1 MDIVRLV
8 EMKFL
13 SVAEKILKVLDGGV
27 DYLTFETALK
37 KELDD
42 LGCEVLREVLE
53 ALERKLFESKER
65 KRNWVVERKNE
76 CKSILTPF
84 GNLTFRRSYY
94 CSKNGEGYK
103 HLVDEQVGITPHMR
117 VGVNLKALLADTSS
131 SSSYEATTVHISHHN
146 AGVKLS
152 RQVVANCVKDFKAKG
167 VQKTAQKRSVA
178 TIYIEADEDHIKV
191 RGRNGAQARLIYVH
205 EGVEEKPRRHLIN
218 ARYFTTVNKT
228 PEEFWTEVAD
238 YIADQY
244 DLSSIKTIFLSGDG
258 APWIQAGKEYIPGA
272 IYILDKFHL
281 AKYIVKAT
289 AHAPALRPAVYQ
301 AIQSLNKQA
310 VLDILQ
316 EALERTE
323 QPPRQRRI
331 QDTMGY
337 IKNNWDGI
345 EASVKHPTVG
355 CSAEGHVSHI
365 LSERLSSRPMAWS
378 LEGAGNMACMR
389 AVRANGE
396 SIYEHYLAAKKSSSA
411 VIKLDQEVE
420 RGLRQLREKM
430 LGKEYLGNMP
440 LLNGKDSL
448 TRVAL
453 RGLSNQ
459 MVI

>member
-65 KRNWVVERKNE
+65 KHNWVVERK
-76 CKSILTPF
+76 K
-84 GNLTFRRSYY
+84 
-94 CSKNGEGYK
+94 
-103 HLVDEQVGITPHMR
+103 
-117 VGVNLKALLADTSS
+117 
-131 SSSYEATTVHISHHN
+131 
-146 AGVKLS
+146 
-152 RQVVANCVKDFKAKG
+152 
-167 VQKTAQKRSVA
+167 
-178 TIYIEADEDHIKV
+178 
-191 RGRNGAQARLIYVH
+191 
-205 EGVEEKPRRHLIN
+205 
-218 ARYFTTVNKT
+218 
-228 PEEFWTEVAD
+228 
-238 YIADQY
+238 
-244 DLSSIKTIFLSGDG
+244 
-258 APWIQAGKEYIPGA
+258 
-272 IYILDKFHL
+272 
-281 AKYIVKAT
+281 
-289 AHAPALRPAVYQ
+289 
-301 AIQSLNKQA
+301 SLNKQA

-345 EASVKHPTVG
+345 EASVKNPTVG

-378 LEGAGNMACMR
+378 LEGAGNM
-389 AVRANGE
+389 
-396 SIYEHYLAAKKSSSA
+396 
-411 VIKLDQEVE
+411 
-420 RGLRQLREKM
+420 
-430 LGKEYLGNMP
+430 P
-440 LLNGKDSL
+440 LLNGKNSL